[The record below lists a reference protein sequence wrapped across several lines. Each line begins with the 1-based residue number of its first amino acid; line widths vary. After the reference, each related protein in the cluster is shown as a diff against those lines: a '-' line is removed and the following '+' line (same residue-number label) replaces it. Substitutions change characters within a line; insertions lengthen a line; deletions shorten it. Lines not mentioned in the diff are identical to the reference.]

1 MPDKLNH
8 SRVLSSPR
16 REMLVFILAVSVLF
30 SAGRLWAADGKA
42 AATLARYRVFSLR
55 HIPARKGKDYLAQAG
70 IGTVSQLPGTNTLL
84 VTASQRDL
92 TEATAIM
99 NLVDTGEQFAVKRI
113 PLASPDQNLPTNE
126 EIAARVGNISI
137 GTFLEPPSLTVRTR
151 AIVDVRNGAVIVVAP
166 VGVLDKIV
174 SAVRQPQSS
183 KAQIPQPGTLV
194 KVLGPDKTGRQKSKT
209 VLQMLPEGA
218 NIPPELTGPPD
229 ANKAAENELFNRL
242 LESLASAE
250 QATAARAKQPAVPN
264 EPNAVAAPPQPNAPA
279 RPAVSPQPQSVAA
292 RAFTQAELAAIVKR
306 LKVLEAEVKRKPVPE
321 KGTVEI
327 AQPNEVNVPAPKVP
341 YKPAPFSD
349 GNDILKLNL
358 PPSLTITEFLDYMGK
373 NLHLDYLY
381 DPAKIKGNVTL
392 KLGGRLAGSI
402 RRKDLYPL
410 LESVL
415 HFNGFVMSRR
425 GNLVLIVPEIEADR
439 IDSRIVR
446 TEKDKLKPGDVIIT
460 RFFKLKHIDT
470 ASARNLLTGMQL
482 GVKIR
487 DISQTGTIIVTGY
500 AYRMPRIEEILK
512 VIDKPGKPK
521 KFRFRQLK
529 YTMAKNLAPKIKT
542 LAEQM
547 GTISV
552 TIAAQPAA
560 PSTTPPSRGRTTR
573 TPRSLPRK
581 QPAAAPKAIKPTV
594 YLDADE
600 RTNRIL
606 MIGLDEQLAVV
617 GKLID
622 SLDVQ
627 QQDLRTLRLYEI
639 QHVDADEVRK
649 KLVELGIISGSTGAA
664 RTTTRGSVS
673 RTTKTGPRP
682 PTATASTAG
691 KKAQSLLEEPQV
703 VIIESTNSLLVNATA
718 EQHARIAMIIGY
730 VDSETEAA
738 SIPYVVYQLENQ
750 DPEDLAGVLN
760 QLIQE
765 TVTTKGAKGAKIERP
780 VKKMEEDI
788 TIIADPKTYSLIVY
802 ASKKNQ
808 QWIGSLIKKLDQYRP
823 QVLLDVTL
831 VEITKNDAFTLDLDI
846 ISSFPD
852 LTEASGQI
860 TPYITDF
867 SAGER
872 QHYVDLQSKG
882 GNATGFYGDKH
893 IQALL
898 SAVQTKSYGRVLARP
913 KLLVNDNEEGTITTE
928 RTTTIAREKT
938 DIVSPPTGTTTSA
951 TSVSFDTFTEGV
963 NLAITPHIS
972 QGDQLQLK
980 ISMKRTDFGDL
991 TKKYS
996 IQSSEGTKTGP
1007 IPPDLLSSNVETV
1020 VTVPDGKTII
1030 LGGLEKLNQTKGG
1043 TKVPVLG
1050 DIPLL
1055 GGLFRSTANT
1065 DTQSRLYVFVKA
1077 HILRPG
1083 EKGGLSD
1090 TELVSRRNREKFE
1103 RYEEEMQRYEDW
1115 PGIKPKPMDPLRV
1128 LEAD

>member
-183 KAQIPQPGTLV
+183 KAQLPQPGTLV
-194 KVLGPDKTGRQKSKT
+194 KVLGPDETGRQKSKT

-279 RPAVSPQPQSVAA
+279 GPAVSPQPQSVAA

-664 RTTTRGSVS
+664 RTTTRGPLG

-860 TPYITDF
+860 TRYITDF
-867 SAGER
+867 SAGKR

-882 GNATGFYGDKH
+882 GDATGFYGDKH

-938 DIVSPPTGTTTSA
+938 DIVSPPTGT
-951 TSVSFDTFTEGV
+951 
-963 NLAITPHIS
+963 
-972 QGDQLQLK
+972 
-980 ISMKRTDFGDL
+980 
-991 TKKYS
+991 
-996 IQSSEGTKTGP
+996 
-1007 IPPDLLSSNVETV
+1007 
-1020 VTVPDGKTII
+1020 I
-1030 LGGLEKLNQTKGG
+1030 L
-1043 TKVPVLG
+1043 
-1050 DIPLL
+1050 
-1055 GGLFRSTANT
+1055 
-1065 DTQSRLYVFVKA
+1065 
-1077 HILRPG
+1077 
-1083 EKGGLSD
+1083 
-1090 TELVSRRNREKFE
+1090 
-1103 RYEEEMQRYEDW
+1103 
-1115 PGIKPKPMDPLRV
+1115 
-1128 LEAD
+1128 